1 MKETEKFGI
10 KKINRTLLF
19 SWLTII
25 AILIITYGFEVIK
38 NERTLEYTLV
48 FALFMLVPF
57 AIVTWIYKR
66 NKEWEHLGYIVV
78 AGYSFMYAFV
88 MFTGA
93 TQMVFSYILPL
104 LCFLILYHKPRLIGF
119 SFGITIIVNVGSL
132 LYQLEQK
139 SITISNSKD
148 IEIRFA
154 ALIVSYAGAFVSAG
168 LYNKIHND
176 NQRYMAEL
184 TEKNQEIQEMAIQT
198 IATIANTIDAKDE
211 YTRGHSK
218 RVAEIAVAI
227 AKDLGMDAQD
237 INNLK
242 SIALLHD
249 IGKIGVPDT
258 VLNKPGKLT
267 EDEYELMKQHTVIGA
282 DILKDIKMFQGIEV
296 GAKSHHEK
304 YDGTGYPEKIAGDDI
319 PYIARII
326 AVADAFDAMT
336 SNRVYREK
344 LDLDYVVE
352 ELKRCSGSQFDPDIV
367 NVLIRMVEEKRLQ
380 SVSETAEED
389 ISELSKI
396 WTRVMQKDEEKY
408 KAAFDELT
416 GLLLRAYGEK
426 KIVSLIKERPG
437 ALIFCDMDN
446 LKTINDRFG
455 HKSGD
460 KALKILGS
468 VIGEY
473 GENGVAC
480 RVGGDEFLLYL
491 DNVNENKVVEILESI
506 TNAFKKE
513 ISKDKTIDIATIS
526 AGVCLTIPADL
537 YANVLNKADKA
548 LYHVKQR
555 GKAGY
560 YIYRDDLDD
569 VDSHNYV
576 DINQVTRSIIEAGK
590 YDGALDVEYRQFTKM
605 YEYLNNLCERYHHSC
620 NVVLVTLYAK
630 SNKTMFIDDIELGMK
645 YMEMAIKNTIRSV
658 DICTKYSS
666 VQFLIVLVEAGEENI
681 HTILNRIFAQFYKM
695 SQNLDLIPRYEVST
709 LFSEIDKEGN
719 YNL

>member
-1 MKETEKFGI
+1 MKENEIFGI
-10 KKINRTLLF
+10 KRINRTLLI

-25 AILIITYGFEVIK
+25 VILLITYGLEVIK
-38 NERTLEYTLV
+38 HERTIEYTIL
-48 FALFMLVPF
+48 FALLMLIPF
-57 AIVTWIYKR
+57 AIVFFIYNR
-66 NKEWEHLGYIVV
+66 NKEWEHLGYVVV
-78 AGYSFMYAFV
+78 AGYSLMYAFV

-93 TQMVFSYILPL
+93 TQMVFCYILPL
-104 LCFLILYHKPRLIGF
+104 LCFLVLYHKPRLIVF
-119 SFGITIIVNVGSL
+119 SFVIALTVNVVSL
-132 LYQLEQK
+132 LYQLGQN
-139 SITISNSKD
+139 SITVSNSKD

-154 ALIVSYAGAFVSAG
+154 AIILCYAGAYVSAG
-168 LYNKIHND
+168 LYNMIHSD

-184 TEKNQEIQEMAIQT
+184 TEKNQEIQDMAIQT

-218 RVAEIAVAI
+218 RVAEISVAI
-227 AKDLGMDAQD
+227 AKDLGVSAEE

-267 EDEYELMKQHTVIGA
+267 DDEYELMKQHTVIGA

-296 GAKSHHEK
+296 GARYHHEK
-304 YDGTGYPEKIAGDDI
+304 YDGTGYPDRIAGDDI
-319 PYIARII
+319 PYISRII

-336 SNRVYREK
+336 SNRVYRK
-344 LDLDYVVE
+344 RLDLDYVVE
-352 ELKRCSGSQFDPDIV
+352 ELKRCSGSQFDPAIV
-367 NVLIRMVEEKRLQ
+367 DVLIRMIEEKRLQ
-380 SVSETAEED
+380 PITESQEEEV
-389 ISELSKI
+389 SELSKI
-396 WTRVMQKDEEKY
+396 WTRVMQKEEEKY

-416 GLLLRAYGEK
+416 GLLLRAHGEK

-468 VIGEY
+468 VIGEFS
-473 GENGVAC
+473 ENGVAC

-491 DNVNENKVVEILESI
+491 DDVNEHKVVEILESI
-506 TNAFKKE
+506 TTEFKKR
-513 ISKDKTIDIATIS
+513 IADDKTINIATIS

-537 YANVLNKADKA
+537 YPNVLNKADKA

-560 YIYRDDLDD
+560 FIYKDEMDNMKADN
-569 VDSHNYV
+569 HV
-576 DINQVTRSIIEAGK
+576 DINQVTRSIIEAGR

-605 YEYLNNLCERYHHSC
+605 YEYLNNICARYNHYC
-620 NVVLVTLYAK
+620 NVVLVTLDAK
-630 SNKTMFIDDIELGMK
+630 TNKTMYIDDIEQGMN
-645 YMEMAIKNTIRSV
+645 YMEMAIKNTIRNV

-666 VQFLIVLVEAGEENI
+666 VQFLIVLLEAGEDNV
-681 HTILNRIFAQFYKM
+681 HTIMNRIFALFYKM
-695 SQNLDLIPRYEVST
+695 SQNSDLVPRYEIST
-709 LFSEIDKEGN
+709 LFSEDEE
-719 YNL
+719 

>member
-10 KKINRTLLF
+10 KKINRTLLI
-19 SWLTII
+19 SWFAII
-25 AILIITYGFEVIK
+25 AILLITYGLEVIK
-38 NERTLEYTLV
+38 HERTLEYTLL
-48 FALFMLVPF
+48 FALLMLVPF
-57 AIVTWIYKR
+57 AIVSYIYSR
-66 NKEWEHLGYIVV
+66 NKEWEHLGYVVV
-78 AGYSFMYAFV
+78 AGYSLMYAFV

-104 LCFLILYHKPRLIGF
+104 LCFLVLYHKPRLIGF
-119 SFGITIIVNVGSL
+119 SFVITIIVNVGSL
-132 LYQLEQK
+132 FYQLGQN
-139 SITISNSKD
+139 SITVSNSKD

-154 ALIVSYAGAFVSAG
+154 AIILCYAGAYVSAS
-168 LYNKIHND
+168 LYNMIHND
-176 NQRYMAEL
+176 NQKYMLEL
-184 TEKNQEIQEMAIQT
+184 TEKNQEIQDMAIQT

-218 RVAEIAVAI
+218 RVAEISVAI
-227 AKDLGMDAQD
+227 AKDLGMSVED

-267 EDEYELMKQHTVIGA
+267 DDEYELMKQHTVIGA

-304 YDGTGYPEKIAGDDI
+304 YDGTGYPDKIAGEDI

-336 SNRVYREK
+336 SNRVYRKK
-344 LDLDYVVE
+344 LELDYVVE

-367 NVLIRMVEEKRLQ
+367 SVLIRMIEEKRLET
-380 SVSETAEED
+380 VSENQEEE

-396 WTRVMQKDEEKY
+396 WTRVMQKEEEKY

-460 KALKILGS
+460 KALKILGN

-480 RVGGDEFLLYL
+480 RIGGDEFLLYL
-491 DNVNENKVVEILESI
+491 DNVTENKVVEIMDSI
-506 TNAFKKE
+506 TDAFKNE
-513 ISKDKTIDIATIS
+513 VANDTTINIATIS

-537 YANVLNKADKA
+537 YPNVLNKADKA

-560 YIYRDDLDD
+560 FIYKDELDSMKAD
-569 VDSHNYV
+569 NHV
-576 DINQVTRSIIEAGK
+576 DINQVTRSILDAGK

-605 YEYLNNLCERYHHSC
+605 YEYLNNVCARYNHSC
-620 NVVLVTLYAK
+620 NVVLVTLDAK
-630 SNKTMFIDDIELGMK
+630 SNKTMYIDEIEQGMK

-666 VQFLIVLVEAGEENI
+666 VQFLIVLLEAGEENI
-681 HTILNRIFAQFYKM
+681 HTIINRIFTLFYKM
-695 SQNLDLIPRYEVST
+695 SQNSDLIPRYEVSK
-709 LFSEIDKEGN
+709 LFSEINE
-719 YNL
+719 

>member
-1 MKETEKFGI
+1 MKETGNFGI
-10 KKINRTLLF
+10 KRINRTLLI
-19 SWLTII
+19 SWLAII
-25 AILIITYGFEVIK
+25 VILLVTYGLEVVK
-38 NERTLEYTLV
+38 HERTLAYTIV
-48 FALFMLVPF
+48 FALLMLVPF
-57 AIVTWIYKR
+57 GIVAFIYSK
-66 NKEWEHLGYIVV
+66 NKEWEHLGYAVV
-78 AGYSFMYAFV
+78 AGYSLMYAFV

-119 SFGITIIVNVGSL
+119 SFVIAIVVNVGSL
-132 LYQLEQK
+132 LYQLEQN

-154 ALIVSYAGAFVSAG
+154 AIVLCYAGAYVSAG
-168 LYNKIHND
+168 LYNLIHND

-184 TEKNQEIQEMAIQT
+184 TEKNQEIQDMALQT

-218 RVAEIAVAI
+218 RVAEISVAI
-227 AKDLGMDAQD
+227 AKDIGMSRED
-237 INNLK
+237 INSLK

-267 EDEYELMKQHTVIGA
+267 DDEYELMKQHTVIGA
-282 DILKDIKMFQGIEV
+282 DILKDIKMFQGIDV

-304 YDGTGYPEKIAGDDI
+304 YDGTGYPDKIAGEEI
-319 PYIARII
+319 PYVARII

-336 SNRVYREK
+336 SNRVYRK
-344 LDLDYVVE
+344 QLDLDYVVE
-352 ELKRCSGSQFDPDIV
+352 ELKRCSGTQFDPEIA
-367 NVLIRMVEEKRLQ
+367 NVLIRMIEEKRLEPANENQ
-380 SVSETAEED
+380 EED
-389 ISELSKI
+389 VSELSKI

-416 GLLLRAYGEK
+416 GLLLRAYGER
-426 KIVSLIKERPG
+426 KIVDLLKERPG

-460 KALKILGS
+460 KALKILGG
-468 VIGEY
+468 VIGGF

-491 DNVNENKVVEILESI
+491 DNVNENKVIEILESI
-506 TNAFKKE
+506 AAEFKKE
-513 ISKDKTIDIATIS
+513 IADDKTINIATIS

-537 YANVLNKADKA
+537 YANVLSKADKA

-560 YIYRDDLDD
+560 YIYKDELDNLKANN
-569 VDSHNYV
+569 HV
-576 DINQVTRSIIEAGK
+576 DINQVTKSIIEAGR

-605 YEYLNNLCERYHHSC
+605 YEYLNKVCERYNHSC
-620 NVVLVTLYAK
+620 NVVLVTLDAK
-630 SNKTMFIDDIELGMK
+630 SNKTMFIDDIEQGMK
-645 YMEMAIKNTIRSV
+645 YMELAIKSTIRSV

-666 VQFLIVLVEAGEENI
+666 VQFLIVLLEAGDENVN
-681 HTILNRIFAQFYKM
+681 TIMNRIFSLFYKM
-695 SQNLDLIPRYEVST
+695 SQNTDLIPRYEVSS
-709 LFSEIDKEGN
+709 LFSESDE
-719 YNL
+719 